1 MITTAEITLVDLP
14 PMQVARFLFFGTD
27 PASDGLA
34 AVQAWAERHG
44 LLEGPQPYPLFGTR
58 TSQPIVSDPQ
68 YGYAFLV
75 GIDPALAEELG
86 VDVLELPGGRYATT
100 RCYGVGAG
108 EEAVVQAGW
117 SRLTGWLG
125 AAPYMRDDR
134 PALERFYPPATAVT
148 TNAFD
153 LYLPIVRLPQEN
165 GALSR
170 AS

>member
-1 MITTAEITLVDLP
+1 
-14 PMQVARFLFFGTD
+14 MQVARFLFFGTN

-34 AVQAWAERHG
+34 AVQEWAQRHG

-75 GIDPALAEELG
+75 GIDPELADELG
-86 VDVLELPGGRYATT
+86 VDVLELPGGRYATM

-108 EEAVVQAGW
+108 EEEDVRAGW
-117 SRLTGWLG
+117 ARLAEWLG
-125 AAPYMRDDR
+125 AASYARDDR
-134 PALERFYPPATAVT
+134 PALERFYPPATAVS

-153 LYLPIVRLPQEN
+153 LYLPVVRLPHEN
-165 GALSR
+165 GAANR
-170 AS
+170 AP